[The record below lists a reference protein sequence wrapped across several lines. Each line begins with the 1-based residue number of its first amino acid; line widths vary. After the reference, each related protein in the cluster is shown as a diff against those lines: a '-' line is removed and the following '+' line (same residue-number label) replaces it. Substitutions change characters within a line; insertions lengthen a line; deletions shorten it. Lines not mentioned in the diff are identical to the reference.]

1 MDLLKTVMPLETRF
15 LGVQCTKPS
24 CQSYRNPTP
33 SPPPRNREGENLE
46 ALPALQHPTP

>member
-1 MDLLKTVMPLETRF
+1 MGIGELQIRPLAK
-15 LGVQCTKPS
+15 VQG
-24 CQSYRNPTP
+24 NPTP